1 MAKIRKFGL
10 VLVGILLAS
19 GLLLSFNVH
28 AEPSVDPP
36 PFPTFTVSLVD
47 FSYDV
52 PAVTN
57 PYNGNITTPIIMLQN
72 IS

>member
-52 PAVTN
+52 PVCN
-57 PYNGNITTPIIMLQN
+57 KPL
-72 IS
+72 